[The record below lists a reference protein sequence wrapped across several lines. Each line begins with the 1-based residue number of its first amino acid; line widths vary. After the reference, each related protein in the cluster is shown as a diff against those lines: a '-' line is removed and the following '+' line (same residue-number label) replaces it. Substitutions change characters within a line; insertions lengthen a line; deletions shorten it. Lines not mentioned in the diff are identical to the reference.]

1 MMSGGLLECS
11 KIINYNY
18 IEYERCLQEDM
29 AEASYI
35 PLYNSKIDDTKY
47 IKVDKNRKAEWQEV
61 NVNNL
66 YRTYIMDILILH
78 AGLYLWIKWL

>member
-11 KIINYNY
+11 KIINY

-61 NVNNL
+61 NNL
-66 YRTYIMDILILH
+66 YR
-78 AGLYLWIKWL
+78 A